1 MTKEEAIIAVEN
13 GEAERICAPAE
24 WVVWREGEVVMA
36 KDLPA

>member
-1 MTKEEAIIAVEN
+1 MTKEEAIAAVQN

-24 WVVWREGEVVMA
+24 WVVWRESDAVMA